1 MLPKFISEEL
11 AKKVNT
17 YIHCLYVNNEVFQ
30 IMTIGKS
37 INFLRQRCQDHTEL
51 FTVEERNWFIDGGQ

>member
-1 MLPKFISEEL
+1 
-11 AKKVNT
+11 
-17 YIHCLYVNNEVFQ
+17 
-30 IMTIGKS
+30 MTIGKS